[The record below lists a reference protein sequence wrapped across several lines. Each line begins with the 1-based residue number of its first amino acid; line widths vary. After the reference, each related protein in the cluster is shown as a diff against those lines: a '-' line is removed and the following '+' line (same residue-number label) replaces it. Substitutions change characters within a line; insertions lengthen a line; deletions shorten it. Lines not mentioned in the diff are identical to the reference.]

1 MAATGS
7 RYDVSGTGLLPSAIL
22 GPYGEKALQYGIGQ
36 LGTSINPEALSPQ
49 VAGQSAFQQKAAQ
62 GLADMSGLG
71 SIQRDASGQVVG
83 FTGGTGVASYQPY
96 LTAGAGFNQT
106 AANFADSA
114 AGFGTD
120 AAGFAQNAVGFGT
133 DAASFGQN
141 AAGFN
146 TAAANLADPSQDY
159 QAFMS
164 PYQQQIIDTT
174 LADYDRQS
182 QISKQGISQNA
193 LTAGAFGG
201 SRQGVAEAEYQS
213 NSDRNRTAVLAG
225 LYGQGYNQAQDLRQQ
240 AMGNQLNLGAGQLG
254 LGANQLNLGNNQ
266 LNLGNNQLGL
276 GANQLNLANSQLGL
290 GALQNQMAQFVPGL
304 ESQRVAGLE
313 ALGAQDQVLE
323 QSKLNAITTAN
334 QTAYQLPM
342 QRISDYANI
351 YGTIAGAMP
360 GQQQGPGFR
369 DNPIYTGIGGF
380 ANVMGAFGNAAQSP
394 QAPGG
399 NVTGGYTGFGGG
411 YGRDP
416 NDRMANGGR
425 AYRRGGRVRYGK
437 GGIVSYVQ

>member
-7 RYDVSGTGLLPSAIL
+7 RYDVTGGSTGLLPSTIL

-36 LGTSINPEALSPQ
+36 LGTPINTESLSPQ

-96 LTAGAGFNQT
+96 LTAGAGFNQ
-106 AANFADSA
+106 
-114 AGFGTD
+114 
-120 AAGFAQNAVGFGT
+120 
-133 DAASFGQN
+133 
-141 AAGFN
+141 
-146 TAAANLADPSQDY
+146 AAANLADPSQDY
-159 QAFMS
+159 SAFMS
-164 PYQQQIIDTT
+164 PYQKEIINTT
-174 LADYDRQS
+174 MSDFDRQS

-193 LTAGAFGG
+193 YTAGAFGG
-201 SRQGVAEAEYQS
+201 ARQGVQEAEYQS
-213 NSDRNRTAVLAG
+213 NSDRNRAAVLAG
-225 LYGQGYNQAQDLRQQ
+225 LYGQGYQQAQASRQE
-240 AMGNQLNLGAGQLG
+240 AM
-254 LGANQLNLGNNQ
+254 
-266 LNLGNNQLGL
+266 NNQLGL
-276 GANQLNLANSQLGL
+276 GS
-290 GALQNQMAQFVPGL
+290 LQNQMAQFVPGL
-304 ESQRVAGLE
+304 QSQQVAGLE

-369 DNPIYTGIGGF
+369 DNPILTGIGGF
-380 ANVMGAFGNAAQSP
+380 AGTLGAFGNAARPP
-394 QAPGG
+394 QVQPYNAPYYPSGG
-399 NVTGGYTGFGGG
+399 DPGYM
-411 YGRDP
+411 
-416 NDRMANGGR
+416 DRAYRMGGR

-437 GGIVSYVQ
+437 GGIVSHVQ

>member
-7 RYDVSGTGLLPSAIL
+7 RYDVTGGSTGLLPSTIL

-36 LGTSINPEALSPQ
+36 LGTPINTESLSPQ

-62 GLADMSGLG
+62 GLSDMSGLG

-96 LTAGAGFNQT
+96 LTAGAGFNQ
-106 AANFADSA
+106 
-114 AGFGTD
+114 
-120 AAGFAQNAVGFGT
+120 
-133 DAASFGQN
+133 
-141 AAGFN
+141 
-146 TAAANLADPSQDY
+146 AAANLADPSQDY

-174 LADYDRQS
+174 MADYDRQS

-193 LTAGAFGG
+193 LTSGAFGG

-213 NSDRNRTAVLAG
+213 NSDRNRSAVLAG

-240 AMGNQLNLGAGQLG
+240 SM
-254 LGANQLNLGNNQ
+254 NN
-266 LNLGNNQLGL
+266 
-276 GANQLNLANSQLGL
+276 QLGL

-360 GQQQGPGFR
+360 GQQQAPGFR

-380 ANVMGAFGNAAQSP
+380 ANVMGAFGNASQAP

-411 YGRDP
+411 YGRNPDVF
-416 NDRMANGGR
+416 MARGGR

>member
-7 RYDVSGTGLLPSAIL
+7 RYDVTGSGGLLPSTIL

-36 LGTSINPEALSPQ
+36 LGTSINPEALSPK

-62 GLADMSGLG
+62 GLADQSGLG
-71 SIQRDASGQVVG
+71 SIQRDASGQVIG
-83 FTGGTGVASYQPY
+83 FTGGTGVASYQPF
-96 LTAGAGFNQT
+96 LTEGAGFNQ
-106 AANFADSA
+106 
-114 AGFGTD
+114 
-120 AAGFAQNAVGFGT
+120 
-133 DAASFGQN
+133 
-141 AAGFN
+141 
-146 TAAANLADPSQDY
+146 AAANLADPSQDY

-174 LADYDRQS
+174 MADYDRQA
-182 QISKQGISQNA
+182 QISQQGISQNA

-213 NSDRNRTAVLAG
+213 NSDRNRAAVLAG

-240 AMGNQLNLGAGQLG
+240 SMSN
-254 LGANQLNLGNNQ
+254 
-266 LNLGNNQLGL
+266 
-276 GANQLNLANSQLGL
+276 QLGL
-290 GALQNQMAQFVPGL
+290 GALQNQMAQFAPGL
-304 ESQRVAGLE
+304 DSQRIAGLE

-323 QSKLNAITTAN
+323 QNKLNAITTAN

-380 ANVMGAFGNAAQSP
+380 ANVMGAFGNAAQAP
-394 QAPGG
+394 QVPAG
-399 NVTGGYTGFGGG
+399 NVTGGYTGFGDG
-411 YGRDP
+411 YGRDR
-416 NDRMANGGR
+416 DYQSGGVFARGGR
-425 AYRRGGRVRYGK
+425 AYRRGGRVSYDK
-437 GGIVSYVQ
+437 GGIVSHVQ

>member
-7 RYDVSGTGLLPSAIL
+7 RYDVTGGSTGLLPSTIL

-36 LGTSINPEALSPQ
+36 LGTPINTEALSPQ

-62 GLADMSGLG
+62 GLSDMSGLG
-71 SIQRDASGQVVG
+71 SIQRDASGQVIG

-96 LTAGAGFNQT
+96 LTAGAGFNQ
-106 AANFADSA
+106 
-114 AGFGTD
+114 
-120 AAGFAQNAVGFGT
+120 
-133 DAASFGQN
+133 
-141 AAGFN
+141 
-146 TAAANLADPSQDY
+146 AAANLADPSQDY

-174 LADYDRQS
+174 MADYDRQS

-193 LTAGAFGG
+193 LTSGAFGG

-213 NSDRNRTAVLAG
+213 NSDRNRSAVLAG

-240 AMGNQLNLGAGQLG
+240 SM
-254 LGANQLNLGNNQ
+254 NN
-266 LNLGNNQLGL
+266 
-276 GANQLNLANSQLGL
+276 QLGL

-304 ESQRVAGLE
+304 DSQRIAGLE

-323 QSKLNAITTAN
+323 QNKLNAITTAN

-360 GQQQGPGFR
+360 GQQQAPGFR

-380 ANVMGAFGNAAQSP
+380 ANVMGAFGNASQAP

-411 YGRDP
+411 YGRNPDVF
-416 NDRMANGGR
+416 MARGGR

>member
-1 MAATGS
+1 MATTGS
-7 RYDVSGTGLLPSAIL
+7 RYNTTGSTGLLPSTIL

-36 LGTSINPEALSPQ
+36 LGTSINTEALSPQ

-71 SIQRDASGQVVG
+71 SVQRDASGQVIG

-96 LTAGAGFNQT
+96 LTAAAGFNQQ
-106 AANFADSA
+106 AANLNTSA
-114 AGFGTD
+114 AGFG
-120 AAGFAQNAVGFGT
+120 QNAVGFGT
-133 DAASFGQN
+133 DAAGFGTG
-141 AAGFN
+141 AAGFS
-146 TAAANLADPSQDY
+146 AAAADLADPSQDY

-213 NSDRNRTAVLAG
+213 NSDRNRSAVLAG

-240 AMGNQLNLGAGQLG
+240 SMNNQLGLSNNQLGLGANQLS
-254 LGANQLNLGNNQ
+254 LGANQLNLGN
-266 LNLGNNQLGL
+266 
-276 GANQLNLANSQLGL
+276 NQLNLANSQLGL

-360 GQQQGPGFR
+360 GQQQAPGFR

-380 ANVMGAFGNAAQSP
+380 ANVMGAFGNAIQSP
-394 QAPGG
+394 QAPTNYRGEPYR
-399 NVTGGYTGFGGG
+399 TDDTASFFS
-411 YGRDP
+411 R
-416 NDRMANGGR
+416 GGR

>member
-7 RYDVSGTGLLPSAIL
+7 RYDVTGGSTGLLPSTIL

-36 LGTSINPEALSPQ
+36 LGTPINTESLSPQ
-49 VAGQSAFQQKAAQ
+49 IAGQSAFQQKAAQ
-62 GLADMSGLG
+62 GLSDMSGLG
-71 SIQRDASGQVVG
+71 SIQRDASGQVIG

-96 LTAGAGFNQT
+96 LTAGAGFNQ
-106 AANFADSA
+106 
-114 AGFGTD
+114 
-120 AAGFAQNAVGFGT
+120 
-133 DAASFGQN
+133 
-141 AAGFN
+141 
-146 TAAANLADPSQDY
+146 AAANLADPSQDY

-174 LADYDRQS
+174 MADYDRQS

-193 LTAGAFGG
+193 LTSGAFGG

-213 NSDRNRTAVLAG
+213 NSDRNRSAVLAG

-240 AMGNQLNLGAGQLG
+240 SM
-254 LGANQLNLGNNQ
+254 NN
-266 LNLGNNQLGL
+266 
-276 GANQLNLANSQLGL
+276 QLGL

-380 ANVMGAFGNAAQSP
+380 ANVMGAFGNASQAP

-411 YGRDP
+411 YGRNPDVF
-416 NDRMANGGR
+416 MARGGR

>member
-7 RYDVSGTGLLPSAIL
+7 RYNTTGSTGLLPSTIL

-36 LGTSINPEALSPQ
+36 LGTPINTEALSPQ

-71 SIQRDASGQVVG
+71 SIQRDASGQVIG

-96 LTAGAGFNQT
+96 LTAGAGFNQ
-106 AANFADSA
+106 
-114 AGFGTD
+114 
-120 AAGFAQNAVGFGT
+120 
-133 DAASFGQN
+133 
-141 AAGFN
+141 
-146 TAAANLADPSQDY
+146 AAANLADPSQDY

-174 LADYDRQS
+174 MADYDRQA
-182 QISKQGISQNA
+182 QISQQGISQNA

-213 NSDRNRTAVLAG
+213 NSDRNRAAVLAG

-240 AMGNQLNLGAGQLG
+240 SM
-254 LGANQLNLGNNQ
+254 NN
-266 LNLGNNQLGL
+266 
-276 GANQLNLANSQLGL
+276 QLGL

-304 ESQRVAGLE
+304 DSQRIAGLE
-313 ALGAQDQVLE
+313 ALGAQDQILE
-323 QSKLNAITTAN
+323 QNKLNAITTAN

-380 ANVMGAFGNAAQSP
+380 ANVMGAFGNAAQP
-394 QAPGG
+394 PAAPYNAPYYPSGG
-399 NVTGGYTGFGGG
+399 
-411 YGRDP
+411 DP
-416 NDRMANGGR
+416 AYMMQDRAYRMGGR

-437 GGIVSYVQ
+437 GGIVSHVQ

>member
-7 RYDVSGTGLLPSAIL
+7 RYDVTGSGGLLPSTIL

-36 LGTSINPEALSPQ
+36 LGTSINPEALSPK
-49 VAGQSAFQQKAAQ
+49 VAGQSAFQQRAAQ
-62 GLADMSGLG
+62 GLADQSGLG
-71 SIQRDASGQVVG
+71 SIQRDASGQVIG
-83 FTGGTGVASYQPY
+83 FTGGTGVASYQPF
-96 LTAGAGFNQT
+96 LTEGAGFNQ
-106 AANFADSA
+106 
-114 AGFGTD
+114 
-120 AAGFAQNAVGFGT
+120 
-133 DAASFGQN
+133 
-141 AAGFN
+141 
-146 TAAANLADPSQDY
+146 AAANLADPSQDY

-174 LADYDRQS
+174 MADYDRQA
-182 QISKQGISQNA
+182 QISQQGISQNA

-213 NSDRNRTAVLAG
+213 NSDRNRAAVLAG
-225 LYGQGYNQAQDLRQQ
+225 LYGQGYGQAQDLRQQ
-240 AMGNQLNLGAGQLG
+240 SM
-254 LGANQLNLGNNQ
+254 NN
-266 LNLGNNQLGL
+266 
-276 GANQLNLANSQLGL
+276 QLGL
-290 GALQNQMAQFVPGL
+290 GALQNQMAGFVPGL
-304 ESQRVAGLE
+304 ESQRIAGLE

-380 ANVMGAFGNAAQSP
+380 ANVMGAFGNAAQAP
-394 QAPGG
+394 QVPAG
-399 NVTGGYTGFGGG
+399 NVTGGYTGFGDG
-411 YGRDP
+411 YGRDR
-416 NDRMANGGR
+416 DYQSGGVFARGGR
-425 AYRRGGRVRYGK
+425 AYRRGGRVSYDK
-437 GGIVSYVQ
+437 GGIVSHVQ

>member
-1 MAATGS
+1 MAATSS
-7 RYDVSGTGLLPSAIL
+7 RYNVSGSTGLLPSTIL

-36 LGTSINPEALSPQ
+36 LGTSINPEALSPK
-49 VAGQSAFQQKAAQ
+49 VAGQSAFQQRAAQ
-62 GLADMSGLG
+62 GLADQSGLG
-71 SIQRDASGQVVG
+71 SIQRDASGQVIG

-96 LTAGAGFNQT
+96 LTAGAGFNQ
-106 AANFADSA
+106 
-114 AGFGTD
+114 
-120 AAGFAQNAVGFGT
+120 
-133 DAASFGQN
+133 
-141 AAGFN
+141 
-146 TAAANLADPSQDY
+146 AAANLADPSQDY

-174 LADYDRQS
+174 MADYDRQA
-182 QISKQGISQNA
+182 QISQQGISQNA

-213 NSDRNRTAVLAG
+213 NSDRNRAAVLAG
-225 LYGQGYNQAQDLRQQ
+225 LYGQGYGQAQDLRQQ
-240 AMGNQLNLGAGQLG
+240 SM
-254 LGANQLNLGNNQ
+254 NN
-266 LNLGNNQLGL
+266 
-276 GANQLNLANSQLGL
+276 QLGL
-290 GALQNQMAQFVPGL
+290 GALQNQMAGFVPGL
-304 ESQRVAGLE
+304 ESQRIAGLE

-380 ANVMGAFGNAAQSP
+380 ANVMGAFGNAARTP

>member
-7 RYDVSGTGLLPSAIL
+7 RYNTTGANSGAGLLPSTIL

-36 LGTSINPEALSPQ
+36 LGTSINPEALSPK
-49 VAGQSAFQQKAAQ
+49 VAGQSAFQQRAAQ
-62 GLADMSGLG
+62 GLADQSGLG
-71 SIQRDASGQVVG
+71 SIQRDASGQVIG
-83 FTGGTGVASYQPY
+83 FTGGTGVASYQPF
-96 LTAGAGFNQT
+96 LTEGAGFNQ
-106 AANFADSA
+106 
-114 AGFGTD
+114 
-120 AAGFAQNAVGFGT
+120 
-133 DAASFGQN
+133 
-141 AAGFN
+141 
-146 TAAANLADPSQDY
+146 AAANLADPSQDY

-174 LADYDRQS
+174 MADYDRQA
-182 QISKQGISQNA
+182 QISQQGISQNA

-213 NSDRNRTAVLAG
+213 NSDRNRAAVLAG
-225 LYGQGYNQAQDLRQQ
+225 LYGQGYGQAQDLRQQ
-240 AMGNQLNLGAGQLG
+240 SM
-254 LGANQLNLGNNQ
+254 NN
-266 LNLGNNQLGL
+266 
-276 GANQLNLANSQLGL
+276 QLGL
-290 GALQNQMAQFVPGL
+290 GALQNQMAGFVPGL
-304 ESQRVAGLE
+304 ESQRIAGLE

-380 ANVMGAFGNAAQSP
+380 ANVMGAFGNAAQAP
-394 QAPGG
+394 QVPAG
-399 NVTGGYTGFGGG
+399 NVTGGYTGFGDG
-411 YGRDP
+411 YGRDR
-416 NDRMANGGR
+416 DYQSGGVFARGGR
-425 AYRRGGRVRYGK
+425 AYRRGGRVSYDK
-437 GGIVSYVQ
+437 GGIVSHVQ

>member
-7 RYDVSGTGLLPSAIL
+7 RYNTTGSTGLLPSTIL

-36 LGTSINPEALSPQ
+36 LGTPINTESLSPQ

-62 GLADMSGLG
+62 GLSDMSGLG
-71 SIQRDASGQVVG
+71 SIQRDASGQVIG

-96 LTAGAGFNQT
+96 LTAGAGFNQ
-106 AANFADSA
+106 
-114 AGFGTD
+114 
-120 AAGFAQNAVGFGT
+120 
-133 DAASFGQN
+133 
-141 AAGFN
+141 
-146 TAAANLADPSQDY
+146 AAANLADPSQDY

-174 LADYDRQS
+174 MADYDRQS

-193 LTAGAFGG
+193 LTSGAFGG

-213 NSDRNRTAVLAG
+213 NSDRNRSAVLAG
-225 LYGQGYNQAQDLRQQ
+225 LYGQGYNQAQQLRQES
-240 AMGNQLNLGAGQLG
+240 M
-254 LGANQLNLGNNQ
+254 NN
-266 LNLGNNQLGL
+266 
-276 GANQLNLANSQLGL
+276 QLGL

-323 QSKLNAITTAN
+323 QNKLNAITTAN

-380 ANVMGAFGNAAQSP
+380 ANVMGAFGNASQAP

-411 YGRDP
+411 YGRNPDVF
-416 NDRMANGGR
+416 MARGGR

>member
-1 MAATGS
+1 
-7 RYDVSGTGLLPSAIL
+7 
-22 GPYGEKALQYGIGQ
+22 
-36 LGTSINPEALSPQ
+36 
-49 VAGQSAFQQKAAQ
+49 
-62 GLADMSGLG
+62 MSGLG
-71 SIQRDASGQVVG
+71 SIQRDASGQVIG

-96 LTAGAGFNQT
+96 LTAGAGFNQ
-106 AANFADSA
+106 
-114 AGFGTD
+114 
-120 AAGFAQNAVGFGT
+120 
-133 DAASFGQN
+133 
-141 AAGFN
+141 
-146 TAAANLADPSQDY
+146 AAANLADPSQDY

-174 LADYDRQS
+174 MADYDRQS

-193 LTAGAFGG
+193 LTSGAFGG

-213 NSDRNRTAVLAG
+213 NSDRNRSAVLAG

-240 AMGNQLNLGAGQLG
+240 SM
-254 LGANQLNLGNNQ
+254 NN
-266 LNLGNNQLGL
+266 
-276 GANQLNLANSQLGL
+276 QLGL

-304 ESQRVAGLE
+304 QSQRVAGLE

-360 GQQQGPGFR
+360 GQQQAPGFR

-380 ANVMGAFGNAAQSP
+380 ANVMGAFGNASQAP
-394 QAPGG
+394 QAPTNYRGEPYR
-399 NVTGGYTGFGGG
+399 TDDTAGFFS
-411 YGRDP
+411 R
-416 NDRMANGGR
+416 GGR

-437 GGIVSYVQ
+437 GGIVSHVQ

>member
-7 RYDVSGTGLLPSAIL
+7 RYDVTGGSTGLLPSTIL

-36 LGTSINPEALSPQ
+36 LGTPINTESLSPQ

-96 LTAGAGFNQT
+96 LTAGAGFNQ
-106 AANFADSA
+106 
-114 AGFGTD
+114 
-120 AAGFAQNAVGFGT
+120 
-133 DAASFGQN
+133 
-141 AAGFN
+141 
-146 TAAANLADPSQDY
+146 AAANLADPSQDY

-174 LADYDRQS
+174 MADYDRQS

-193 LTAGAFGG
+193 LTSGAFGG

-213 NSDRNRTAVLAG
+213 NSDRNRSAVLAG

-240 AMGNQLNLGAGQLG
+240 SM
-254 LGANQLNLGNNQ
+254 NN
-266 LNLGNNQLGL
+266 
-276 GANQLNLANSQLGL
+276 QLGL

-360 GQQQGPGFR
+360 GQQQAPGFR

-380 ANVMGAFGNAAQSP
+380 ANVMGAFGNASQAP

-411 YGRDP
+411 YGRNPDVF
-416 NDRMANGGR
+416 MARGGR

>member
-7 RYDVSGTGLLPSAIL
+7 RYDVQGSSTGLLPSTIL

-36 LGTSINPEALSPQ
+36 LGTPINTESLSPQ

-62 GLADMSGLG
+62 GLSDMSGLG
-71 SIQRDASGQVVG
+71 SIQRDASGQVIG

-96 LTAGAGFNQT
+96 LTAGAGFNQ
-106 AANFADSA
+106 
-114 AGFGTD
+114 
-120 AAGFAQNAVGFGT
+120 
-133 DAASFGQN
+133 
-141 AAGFN
+141 
-146 TAAANLADPSQDY
+146 AAANLADPSQDY

-174 LADYDRQS
+174 MADYDRQS

-193 LTAGAFGG
+193 LTSGAFGG

-213 NSDRNRTAVLAG
+213 NSDRNRSAVLAG

-240 AMGNQLNLGAGQLG
+240 SM
-254 LGANQLNLGNNQ
+254 NN
-266 LNLGNNQLGL
+266 
-276 GANQLNLANSQLGL
+276 QLGL

-304 ESQRVAGLE
+304 QSQRVAGLE

-360 GQQQGPGFR
+360 GQQQAPGFR

-380 ANVMGAFGNAAQSP
+380 ANVMGAFGNASQAP

-411 YGRDP
+411 YGRNPDVF
-416 NDRMANGGR
+416 MARGGR

-437 GGIVSYVQ
+437 GGIVSHVQ

>member
-1 MAATGS
+1 MAATSS
-7 RYDVSGTGLLPSAIL
+7 RYNTTGSTGLLPSTIL

-36 LGTSINPEALSPQ
+36 LGTPINTESLSPQ

-62 GLADMSGLG
+62 GLSDMSGLG
-71 SIQRDASGQVVG
+71 SIQRDASGQVIG

-96 LTAGAGFNQT
+96 LTAGAGFNQ
-106 AANFADSA
+106 
-114 AGFGTD
+114 
-120 AAGFAQNAVGFGT
+120 
-133 DAASFGQN
+133 
-141 AAGFN
+141 
-146 TAAANLADPSQDY
+146 AAANLADPSQDY

-174 LADYDRQS
+174 MADYDRQS

-193 LTAGAFGG
+193 LTSGAFGG

-213 NSDRNRTAVLAG
+213 NSDRNRSAVLAG

-240 AMGNQLNLGAGQLG
+240 SM
-254 LGANQLNLGNNQ
+254 NN
-266 LNLGNNQLGL
+266 
-276 GANQLNLANSQLGL
+276 QLGL

-323 QSKLNAITTAN
+323 QNKLNAITTAN

-360 GQQQGPGFR
+360 GQQQAPGFR

-380 ANVMGAFGNAAQSP
+380 ANVMGAFGNASQAP

-411 YGRDP
+411 YGRNPDVF
-416 NDRMANGGR
+416 MARGGR

>member
-7 RYDVSGTGLLPSAIL
+7 RYDVTGGSTGLLPSTIL

-36 LGTSINPEALSPQ
+36 LGTPINTESLSPQ

-62 GLADMSGLG
+62 GLSDMSGLG
-71 SIQRDASGQVVG
+71 SIQRDASGQVIG

-96 LTAGAGFNQT
+96 LTAGAGFNQ
-106 AANFADSA
+106 
-114 AGFGTD
+114 
-120 AAGFAQNAVGFGT
+120 
-133 DAASFGQN
+133 
-141 AAGFN
+141 
-146 TAAANLADPSQDY
+146 AAANLADPSQDY

-174 LADYDRQS
+174 MADYDRQS

-193 LTAGAFGG
+193 LTSGAFGG

-213 NSDRNRTAVLAG
+213 NSDRNRSAVLAG

-240 AMGNQLNLGAGQLG
+240 SM
-254 LGANQLNLGNNQ
+254 NN
-266 LNLGNNQLGL
+266 
-276 GANQLNLANSQLGL
+276 QLGL

-360 GQQQGPGFR
+360 GQQQAPGFR

-380 ANVMGAFGNAAQSP
+380 ANVMGAFGNASQAP

-411 YGRDP
+411 YGRNPDVF
-416 NDRMANGGR
+416 MARGGR

-437 GGIVSYVQ
+437 GGIVSHVQ

>member
-7 RYDVSGTGLLPSAIL
+7 RYDVTGGSTGLLPSTIL

-36 LGTSINPEALSPQ
+36 LGTPINTESLSPQ

-62 GLADMSGLG
+62 GLSDMSGLG
-71 SIQRDASGQVVG
+71 SIQRDASGQVIG

-96 LTAGAGFNQT
+96 LTAGAGFNQ
-106 AANFADSA
+106 
-114 AGFGTD
+114 
-120 AAGFAQNAVGFGT
+120 
-133 DAASFGQN
+133 
-141 AAGFN
+141 
-146 TAAANLADPSQDY
+146 AAANLADPSQDY

-174 LADYDRQS
+174 MADYDRQS

-193 LTAGAFGG
+193 LTSGAFGG

-213 NSDRNRTAVLAG
+213 NSDRNRSAVLAG

-240 AMGNQLNLGAGQLG
+240 SM
-254 LGANQLNLGNNQ
+254 NN
-266 LNLGNNQLGL
+266 
-276 GANQLNLANSQLGL
+276 QLGL

-360 GQQQGPGFR
+360 GQQQAPGFR

-380 ANVMGAFGNAAQSP
+380 ANVMGAFGNASQAP

-411 YGRDP
+411 YGRNPDVF
-416 NDRMANGGR
+416 MARGGR

>member
-1 MAATGS
+1 MAVTGS
-7 RYDVSGTGLLPSAIL
+7 RYDVTGGSTGLLPSTIL

-36 LGTSINPEALSPQ
+36 LGTPINTEALSPQ

-62 GLADMSGLG
+62 GLSDMSGLG
-71 SIQRDASGQVVG
+71 SIQRDASGQVIG

-96 LTAGAGFNQT
+96 LTAGAGFNQ
-106 AANFADSA
+106 
-114 AGFGTD
+114 
-120 AAGFAQNAVGFGT
+120 
-133 DAASFGQN
+133 
-141 AAGFN
+141 
-146 TAAANLADPSQDY
+146 AAANLADPSQDY
-159 QAFMS
+159 KAFMS

-174 LADYDRQS
+174 MADYDRQA
-182 QISKQGISQNA
+182 QISQQGISQNA

-213 NSDRNRTAVLAG
+213 NSDRNRAAVLAG

-240 AMGNQLNLGAGQLG
+240 SM
-254 LGANQLNLGNNQ
+254 NN
-266 LNLGNNQLGL
+266 
-276 GANQLNLANSQLGL
+276 QLGL
-290 GALQNQMAQFVPGL
+290 GALQNQMAGFVPGL
-304 ESQRVAGLE
+304 ESQRIAGLE

-323 QSKLNAITTAN
+323 QNKLNAITTAN

-380 ANVMGAFGNAAQSP
+380 ANVMGAFGNAAQAP
-394 QAPGG
+394 QVPAG

-416 NDRMANGGR
+416 DYNMMMARGGR

-437 GGIVSYVQ
+437 GGIVSHVQ

>member
-1 MAATGS
+1 MAATSS
-7 RYDVSGTGLLPSAIL
+7 RYNVSGSTGLLPSTIL

-36 LGTSINPEALSPQ
+36 LGTPINTEALSPK
-49 VAGQSAFQQKAAQ
+49 VAGQSAFQQQAAQ
-62 GLADMSGLG
+62 GLADQSGLG
-71 SIQRDASGQVVG
+71 SIQRDASGQVIG

-96 LTAGAGFNQT
+96 LTAGAGFNQ
-106 AANFADSA
+106 
-114 AGFGTD
+114 
-120 AAGFAQNAVGFGT
+120 
-133 DAASFGQN
+133 
-141 AAGFN
+141 
-146 TAAANLADPSQDY
+146 AAANLADPSQDY
-159 QAFMS
+159 KAFMS

-174 LADYDRQS
+174 MADYDRQA
-182 QISKQGISQNA
+182 QISQQGISQNA

-213 NSDRNRTAVLAG
+213 NSDRNRAAVLAG

-240 AMGNQLNLGAGQLG
+240 SM
-254 LGANQLNLGNNQ
+254 NN
-266 LNLGNNQLGL
+266 
-276 GANQLNLANSQLGL
+276 QLGL
-290 GALQNQMAQFVPGL
+290 GALQNQMAGFVPGL
-304 ESQRVAGLE
+304 ESQRIAGLE
-313 ALGAQDQVLE
+313 ALGAQDQILE

-380 ANVMGAFGNAAQSP
+380 ANVMGAFGNAAQ
-394 QAPGG
+394 APVPMSGG

-416 NDRMANGGR
+416 DYNMMMARGGR

-437 GGIVSYVQ
+437 GGIVSHVQ